1 MPQGSVLDP
10 LFFLIYIN
18 DLPLGRTTNL
28 QLSSGDPSL
37 FSNVNNASVSA
48 SRLNNDFM
56 KIRDQAFNWKM
67 FNKNPTKEGKEVIFS
82 KKKKKN
88 LGTYPSLF
96 LTSQ

>member
-1 MPQGSVLDP
+1 
-10 LFFLIYIN
+10 
-18 DLPLGRTTNL
+18 
-28 QLSSGDPSL
+28 
-37 FSNVNNASVSA
+37 
-48 SRLNNDFM
+48 M

-82 KKKKKN
+82 KKKKKKNKIKKKKRKLKKKKKKKN